1 MFGLKPATRSCSHAR
16 ARRTCAAANG
26 QSRSGPLPARVA
38 LGGFCV
44 SDHEFVDRVT
54 RLEGGGQPTR
64 LLPAARPGFRRL
76 IRISVFGK
84 YPRIR
89 APLTRRIFCLA
100 VGRFG
105 LAHLLFA
112 AELRQSLF
120 EFALLRR
127 QPDGKDRAYFL
138 VQLPHFI
145 DGHGIEIEFLAH
157 PAAFRCARFGGK
169 LYRRYAVPFQ
179 RKCRIQIHREPQLPV
194 DLLTRILK
202 RRRKSGIAI
211 RQFRLAQ

>member
-1 MFGLKPATRSCSHAR
+1 MLGGKATTPSCSHAR
-16 ARRTCAAANG
+16 TRQTCAVTNC
-26 QSRSGPLPARVA
+26 QSRLGPLPARVA

-54 RLEGGGQPTR
+54 RLEGGSQPPW

-84 YPRIR
+84 HPRIR
-89 APLTRRIFCLA
+89 APLTRCAFCLA
-100 VGRFG
+100 VRRFG
-105 LAHLLFA
+105 LAHLLLA
-112 AELRQSLF
+112 TELRQSLF

-179 RKCRIQIHREPQLPV
+179 RKCRIQMYHQPQLPV
-194 DLLTRILK
+194 DPVTRITK
-202 RRRKSGIAI
+202 RQRKSGIAI
-211 RQFRLAQ
+211 RRFRIAQ